1 MWQNPIMGSEFES
14 CDPVGLGGGIF
25 MYRREYASFPERIF
39 APIGKRGRVSLGAS
53 VQIIEQSCRQL
64 QVSKYQ
70 LGGLLGCNPDRIHR
84 WLRGERS
91 PSSFYLARLTQLWI
105 LQWKGLPVHMI
116 RKVMWEESMVLWRD
130 GSVTCENHL
139 PGGSGTL
146 PKEEGRGRWEVAEF
160 LNQQQRLARA
170 HSRRKGRAAPGSF
183 VQPQREAW
191 DV

>member
-1 MWQNPIMGSEFES
+1 LWQNTIMGSEFGP
-14 CDPVGLGGGIF
+14 CDLAGQDGGSVI
-25 MYRREYASFPERIF
+25 YHRERDTSIPERVF
-39 APIGKRGRVSLGAS
+39 APIGKRGRTSLGAT

-105 LQWKGLPVHMI
+105 LQWVGVPVHVI

-160 LNQQQRLARA
+160 LNQQRLARA
-170 HSRRKGRAAPGSF
+170 HNQRKGRGSPGATAPPRR
-183 VQPQREAW
+183 VVR